1 MVQLSRKELREE
13 IKSKLEA
20 AMICGQRICID
31 LSMENTMTS
40 KVISGDTLKLKT
52 LLWFKFDMY
61 YPYFVFMDRNLRNPH
76 SHKYTGTCIRHF
88 IFLSYIGIWN
98 FF

>member
-1 MVQLSRKELREE
+1 MVQPSRKELREE

-40 KVISGDTLKLKT
+40 KVNSGDTLKL
-52 LLWFKFDMY
+52 
-61 YPYFVFMDRNLRNPH
+61 
-76 SHKYTGTCIRHF
+76 
-88 IFLSYIGIWN
+88 
-98 FF
+98 